1 MKTPAKSIDHYL
13 ADQPVEVR
21 AVLEQLRHTILS
33 VAPNAVEV
41 ISYGMP
47 AFKLDGYMLVGF
59 AAFKKHCS
67 LFPWNSHTVEL
78 FKEEL
83 KNYTTSAGTIQFT
96 LEKPLP
102 VTLVKKIVRS
112 RVKENKEK
120 VKTKIVSKK

>member
-1 MKTPAKSIDHYL
+1 MKPPAKSIDHYL
-13 ADQPVEVR
+13 ADLPVEVR
-21 AVLEQLRHTILS
+21 VALEKLRYTILS
-33 VAPNAVEV
+33 TAPGAVEL

-67 LFPWNSHTVEL
+67 LFPWNGHTVEQ

-83 KNYTTSAGTIQFT
+83 KNYTTSKGTIQFT

-102 VTLVKKIVRS
+102 VALVKKIV
-112 RVKENKEK
+112 
-120 VKTKIVSKK
+120 KTRIQDIKAKSKSVSKK